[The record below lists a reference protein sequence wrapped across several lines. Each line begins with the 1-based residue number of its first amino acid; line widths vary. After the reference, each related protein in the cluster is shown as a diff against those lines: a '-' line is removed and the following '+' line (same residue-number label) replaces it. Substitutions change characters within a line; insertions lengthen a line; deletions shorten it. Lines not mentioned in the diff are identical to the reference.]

1 MKTNKDFR
9 KSGDD
14 SRGGGYVKGKLPLKK
29 KKSKRSIYDE
39 IEDRDDIKYS
49 DFRKKESIADYFD
62 DDDDYGDFDVE
73 EFDENFDFVDND
85 FNDYDD
91 FDDDEY

>member
-14 SRGGGYVKGKLPLKK
+14 SRGGGCVKGKAPLKEK
-29 KKSKRSIYDE
+29 KLKRSIYDE
-39 IEDRDDIKYS
+39 IEENEDFGYS
-49 DFRKKESIADYFD
+49 SFRKKESVEDYFD
-62 DDDDYGDFDVE
+62 YE
-73 EFDENFDFVDND
+73 EFDLIEHE
-85 FNDYDD
+85 YDD